1 MKKKKKV
8 RRVVS
13 KQKIFCFISFIFILT
28 CCFWYGG
35 RFVYFYLDNKK
46 ATSSE
51 QETFGNHL
59 KLANHKESTFRKDG
73 DIYYFYQDA
82 KNNYLI
88 YSNLIWRIVR
98 INKDE
103 SITLVS
109 NDVITNLAYGLDD
122 ISYEKSPIVHWMNKD
137 DTDKNNG
144 MLEKNLNDIS
154 NYLIKNS
161 VCTDTISD
169 IEKITC
175 NSVNDDYYL
184 GLLSVEDYVKTG
196 GKKSFVNNGQAS
208 YLANLNSSD
217 KVWYVDNDGALN
229 QSLGDDILGVKV
241 TITLSP
247 SLQPKSGSGTEE
259 DPYVIEDKSGYL
271 ASYVKL
277 GDDIWR
283 VYDVLDDSVKLVLND
298 YAKDAKGEKLQSV
311 YSNTSY
317 MHNDTIYGS
326 VAYYLNHTYLNGLSY
341 KNNILNGYYYNGY
354 YGEETEY
361 GLKEIYAETVDTK
374 IYLPSIGD
382 ITFKNDLDNYFIAT
396 GIYKKS
402 PSVYLYKSNGINTK
416 KVTSEAYV
424 VPCITINKSILKN
437 GNGTKDNPY
446 TME

>member
-1 MKKKKKV
+1 M
-8 RRVVS
+8 
-13 KQKIFCFISFIFILT
+13 
-28 CCFWYGG
+28 
-35 RFVYFYLDNKK
+35 
-46 ATSSE
+46 
-51 QETFGNHL
+51 
-59 KLANHKESTFRKDG
+59 
-73 DIYYFYQDA
+73 
-82 KNNYLI
+82 
-88 YSNLIWRIVR
+88 
-98 INKDE
+98 
-103 SITLVS
+103 
-109 NDVITNLAYGLDD
+109 
-122 ISYEKSPIVHWMNKD
+122 SYEKSPIIHWMNKD

-154 NYLIKNS
+154 SYLVKNS
-161 VCTDTISD
+161 ICTDTISD

-175 NSVNDDYYL
+175 NSINDDHYL

-217 KVWYVDNDGALN
+217 KVWYVDSDGALN

-259 DPYVIEDKSGYL
+259 DPYVIEDKSGYF

-298 YAKDAKGEKLQSV
+298 YVKDAKGEKLQAV
-311 YSNTSY
+311 YSNNSY

-326 VAYYLNHTYLNGLSY
+326 IAYYLNHTYLNSLSY
-341 KNNILNGYYYNGY
+341 KNNILNGYYYDGY
-354 YGEETEY
+354 YGEDTEF
-361 GLKEIYAETVDTK
+361 GLKNIYTETVDTK
-374 IYLPSIGD
+374 VYLPSIGD
-382 ITFKNDLDNYFIAT
+382 VSFKNDLDNYFIAT

-402 PSVYLYKSNGINTK
+402 SSVYLYKSNGINTK
-416 KVTSEAYV
+416 KVSSEANV
-424 VPCITINKSILKN
+424 VPCITINKEILKS

-446 TME
+446 TLE